1 MAKIVMTGAAGGVGR
16 MLRPLLRERYTMVLS
31 DRTGAP
37 DDLAADESWVTADI
51 TDGPAM
57 AKLMAGAD
65 GLIHLGGQSVEADW
79 ETVHAPNIAGLHT
92 TFEACRQNGVER
104 LIFASSN
111 HAVGFYPR
119 NRLIGVD
126 DAVRPDGFYGLSK
139 AFGEAL
145 GSLYADKFGMK
156 VMSIRIGNIADKP
169 ADRRRLAIWMHPE
182 DLVQMIAIGLEHPD
196 IHHNIV
202 YGASNN
208 ERAWWDNSAA
218 YTLGY
223 RPAHSAEDHLDYALA
238 EQAKLSADPVGDLLQ
253 GGTFTSDGFQGD
265 VARVLNARLPR

>member
-1 MAKIVMTGAAGGVGR
+1 MAKIVMTGAAGGVAQ
-16 MLRPLLRERYTMVLS
+16 MVRPLLRERYTMVLS
-31 DRTGAP
+31 DRTPAP
-37 DDLAADESWVTADI
+37 GDLAAGESWVTADI
-51 TDGPAM
+51 TDAAAM
-57 AKLMAGAD
+57 AELMAGTD

-79 ETVHAPNIAGLHT
+79 ETVHAPNIAGLYT
-92 TFEACRQNGVER
+92 TFEACRQAGVDR

-126 DAVRPDGFYGLSK
+126 DAVRPDGYYGLSK
-139 AFGEAL
+139 AFGEAM
-145 GSLYADKFGMK
+145 GSLYADKFNMK
-156 VMSIRIGNIADKP
+156 VMSIRIGNIAYKP

-182 DLVQMIAIGLEHPD
+182 DLVQMFAIGLEHPD

-218 YTLGY
+218 YALGY
-223 RPAHSAEDHLDYALA
+223 KPAHSAEDHLDYALA
-238 EQAKLSADPVGDLLQ
+238 EQAKLPVDPIGDLLQ
-253 GGTFTSDGFQGD
+253 GGMFTSDGFEGD
-265 VARVLNARLPR
+265 MDRILKARLPR